1 MIEPAKFSR
10 RVRRHL
16 DALYPDSDTDAL
28 TTRVIAAIG
37 IDIEAGGDPID
48 PLGRW
53 SAEDTLLITY
63 GDSIID
69 ADRQPLEVL
78 ADVVAQL
85 TPAISVVHVLP
96 FYPYSSDRG
105 FSVIDYTAVDPALGT
120 WDDIARLGERVDLMA
135 DLVCNHISS
144 ESHWFDDFVND
155 AEPGRG
161 YLMTAPADA
170 DVSSVV
176 RPRAL
181 PLLHEVATA
190 SGAKHL
196 WCTFSPDQ
204 VDLDYGNPDLLIE
217 ILGVIDTYLRE
228 GTRFIRLDAVAY
240 LWKELGTSCIHLPQT
255 HEMIRLWHTLL
266 SLRAPEAVLVTETNV
281 PNVENLSYF
290 GNRDE
295 AHMIYNFSL
304 PPMVLSSL
312 LNGNSAAL
320 STWMMRMPP
329 APIGCTYLNF
339 LSSHDGIG
347 LRPAEGLLSDDEITD
362 LVALTEARGG
372 LHGTYDAPGG
382 PRPYE
387 LNTSVWDL
395 LARPADDTD
404 DGLGEARFVCAH
416 AIMFGVEGIPGV
428 YVNSLFAQPNDRA
441 TADATGVRRDISRAR
456 LTWDEAQAILDG
468 DDTPQARASSEL
480 MRLLEIRRQQPAFH
494 PNATQF
500 TLQLG
505 DALFGFWRQSLDRTQ
520 SVFAVHNCTADVQPL
535 PLHRLNLIATD
546 SWFDLVSGRAI
557 GLEPEWE
564 LGPYQTVWLT
574 NRS

>member
-1 MIEPAKFSR
+1 MIEPAKFLR

-16 DALYPDSDTDAL
+16 DALYPDTDTEAL
-28 TTRVIAAIG
+28 ATRVVDAIG
-37 IDIEAGGDPID
+37 IDLEATGDPID
-48 PLGRW
+48 PLRRW
-53 SAEDTLLITY
+53 SAEDAVLITY
-63 GDSIID
+63 GDSIVD
-69 ADRQPLEVL
+69 GERRPLDVL
-78 ADVVAQL
+78 ADVVDRLA
-85 TPAISVVHVLP
+85 PAISVVHVLP

-105 FSVIDYTAVDPALGT
+105 FSVIDYNAVDPVLGT
-120 WDDIARLGERVDLMA
+120 WDDIARLDETVDLMG
-135 DLVCNHISS
+135 DLVCNHISA
-144 ESHWFDDFVND
+144 ESAWFTDFVDGD
-155 AEPGRG
+155 APGRD
-161 YLMTAPADA
+161 YLMTAPGDA

-181 PLLHEVATA
+181 PLLHEVETA
-190 SGAKHL
+190 DGTQHI
-196 WCTFSPDQ
+196 WCTFSRDQ
-204 VDLDYGNPDLLIE
+204 VDLDYRNPDLLVE
-217 ILGVIDTYLRE
+217 ILGVIHNYLTH

-240 LWKELGTSCIHLPQT
+240 LWKELGTPCIHLPQT

-266 SLRAPEAVLVTETNV
+266 SVRAPEAVLVTETNV

-312 LNGNSAAL
+312 LTGSSAAL
-320 STWMMRMPP
+320 SNWMMRMPP

-347 LRPAEGLLSDDEITD
+347 LRPAEGLLSDPEIAD
-362 LVALTEARGG
+362 LVELTEARGG
-372 LHGTYDAPGG
+372 LHGTYDSPTG

-387 LNTSVWDL
+387 LNISIWDL

-404 DGLGEARFVCAH
+404 DGMGAARFVCAH
-416 AIMFGVEGIPGV
+416 AIMFGVEGIPAV

-441 TADATGVRRDISRAR
+441 TADRTGVRRDISRAR
-456 LTWDEAQAILDG
+456 LSWDTAQAVLDG
-468 DDTPQARASSEL
+468 EDTPQARASSEL
-480 MRLLEIRRQQPAFH
+480 MRLLDVRGRQPAFH

-520 SVFAVHNCTADVQPL
+520 SIFAVHNCTPSVQTL

-546 SWFDLVSGRAI
+546 SWADLVSGRQI

-564 LGPYQTVWLT
+564 LEPYQTVWLT
-574 NRS
+574 NRG